1 MGVAIT
7 ASDGFVGPWIAE
19 MLGED
24 AIVVPSEALSEPM
37 MLDALLTPCTAVIH
51 INSWAHDAALG
62 RDCLFG
68 VCALF
73 EHETQGPQS
82 GVGARQHEE
91 DQDQHDTSSTWWF
104 VVAEPCLF
112 CGQILQ

>member
-37 MLDALLTPCTAVIH
+37 MLDALLTLSLIH
-51 INSWAHDAALG
+51 I
-62 RDCLFG
+62 
-68 VCALF
+68 
-73 EHETQGPQS
+73 
-82 GVGARQHEE
+82 
-91 DQDQHDTSSTWWF
+91 
-104 VVAEPCLF
+104 
-112 CGQILQ
+112 